1 MYNPDTL
8 TKALETAPSA
18 EQAMLD
24 TLRGPDAA
32 NRITDDQVR
41 EIITLP
47 TFKPRHGRLHPETA
61 YVDADVNRR
70 IYLYP
75 YDYGAITVGITRQAT
90 LPPCAGGYP
99 IDEYGDFQQA
109 WLSVSDGEHV
119 SSRPL
124 SEEAYLHALAAND
137 FHSQDESLPTD
148 SVYWTDAIV
157 DYALQ
162 NNNTKGSEV
171 EFTCD
176 GQVKTYSPT
185 LEQVN
190 RVIQFWSEGNFP
202 PLSDVEYETRVKEL
216 DDEYE
221 YDRWNPMSQVYDN
234 LRYILPNGEDYW
246 DGIDKDTVKHI
257 KRIMGIE
264 SKDSAL
270 LTAAN
275 AALERHVS
283 DRVSFLLEKRQEN
296 REIPSLRATEP
307 TPDTPILREAWQ
319 AILNWEATKDEQ
331 LRKLERGGRSVSENV
346 ALLSGEAFT
355 GKLYSNIGGIVET
368 ETVSASFAAEWRTS
382 DESRKEGAGL
392 YDKDG
397 APLFLNVPADVMYRS
412 VHKAIGEG
420 YKQARMDDAKQ
431 YFIDLKDEM
440 IGVIPKFWLDVLGSA
455 WGKRELDRHTKRIF
469 ADTSDEV
476 NYDVLSAHHIPHKFF
491 FGHIEYCLQA
501 WDDST
506 KFPYEVDRRSIS
518 VDDVQAA
525 RQSDD
530 ALPVISGERRVRLN
544 EVRATCV
551 RELGEFYRMVGTDP
565 RLKGPDMLTISQI
578 PELVQQVGKVRD
590 AVAEFITTAEGSWPA
605 YTQIDGAP
613 AEPAEGELFGVEPLA
628 EWEREL
634 LEEDDP
640 VDPRREVASIIA
652 KVSAVHP
659 GRDTYEKRRAED
671 ANELVAS
678 PKPSKWAFEEVLSWL
693 RTYVEPGYPVIFKG
707 EAAHYI
713 TVHMVVYLQRS
724 QYEAD
729 LFDLQENELADGAS
743 VLTHVGEDEAVK
755 VTVTEG
761 PNCIA
766 LSFDRCTRRGN
777 TWEPRGVIAKHKE
790 QVFEWFVADV
800 AASKEPVLYFVAGS
814 DNKTR
819 KSLVDGRELLAT
831 SLTPA
836 DILYIARQRGI
847 AMPTMVVEKALPGQR
862 GLLVRTNI
870 TK

>member
-8 TKALETAPSA
+8 TKALETTPAA

-24 TLRGPDAA
+24 SLRGPDAA
-32 NRITDDQVR
+32 QRITDDQIR
-41 EIITLP
+41 AIITSP
-47 TFKPRHGRLHPETA
+47 SFKPRYGRGELESV
-61 YVDADVNRR
+61 YVDDDVNTR
-70 IYLYP
+70 IFFHP
-75 YDYGAITVGITRQAT
+75 YDHNEITVGITCQLVFSST
-90 LPPCAGGYP
+90 TQGSN
-99 IDEYGDFQQA
+99 FQQA
-109 WLSVSDGEHV
+109 WLSVSDGKHV

-124 SEEAYLHALAAND
+124 SEEAFCYAIATD
-137 FHSQDESLPTD
+137 QFYYYETSLLTEEC
-148 SVYWTDAIV
+148 YWNEEIA

-162 NNNTKGSEV
+162 HDNIKGAEV

-176 GQVKTYSPT
+176 GNIKSYHPT

-190 RVIQFWSEGNFP
+190 RVIQFWGEGEFP
-202 PLSDVEYETRVKEL
+202 PFSDVEYEVRMKEL
-216 DDEYE
+216 DDEYS
-221 YDRWNPMSQVYDN
+221 YVLMSDLYDN
-234 LRYILPNGEDYW
+234 LRTMFPGDKCGDNIYSDTYEEIQKLMRIEPED
-246 DGIDKDTVKHI
+246 
-257 KRIMGIE
+257 
-264 SKDSAL
+264 SPL
-270 LTAAN
+270 LVAAN
-275 AALERHVS
+275 AVVEQYVS
-283 DRVSFLLEKRQEN
+283 NRAKFLLEVRQESN
-296 REIPSLRATEP
+296 GNASSFAAEQAT
-307 TPDTPILREAWQ
+307 DTLILREALQ
-319 AILNWEATKDEQ
+319 AVLDWEATKDEQ

-420 YKQARMDDAKQ
+420 NKQARMDDAKQ

-440 IGVIPKFWLDVLGSA
+440 IGVIPKFWLDVLGST

-506 KFPYEVDRRSIS
+506 KFPYEVERRSIS

-530 ALPVISGERRVRLN
+530 ALPVISGERRVHLN

-565 RLKGPDMLTISQI
+565 RLKGSDMLTIGQI

-590 AVAEFITTAEGSWPA
+590 AVAEFITTAEGYWPA

-613 AEPAEGELFGVEPLA
+613 AESAEGELFGVEPLA

-634 LEEDDP
+634 LGDP

-659 GRDTYEKRRAED
+659 GRYTYEKRRAED

-693 RTYVEPGYPVIFKG
+693 RDYVEPGYPVIFKG
-707 EAAHYI
+707 DAEIYI
-713 TVHMVVYLQRS
+713 VENMVAYLQRPEGETGI
-724 QYEAD
+724 YG
-729 LFDLQENELADGAS
+729 LQEDELADGTS
-743 VLTHVGEDEAVK
+743 ILTCTSEDEAMK
-755 VTVTEG
+755 VTVDHNLG
-761 PNCIA
+761 CIA
-766 LSFDRCTRRGN
+766 LSFSRYTRRGN
-777 TWEPRGVIAKHKE
+777 TWKSSWHEKNKE
-790 QVFEWFVADV
+790 QAFEWFMADV
-800 AASKEPVLYFVAGS
+800 AASKEPVFYFVAGS

-819 KSLVDGRELLAT
+819 KSLVDGREFLAT

-836 DILYIARQRGI
+836 DILYLARQRGVN
-847 AMPTMVVEKALPGQR
+847 MPAMVVEKALPGQR

>member
-1 MYNPDTL
+1 MYNPNSFAQVLEAASTVEQTL
-8 TKALETAPSA
+8 LTS
-18 EQAMLD
+18 
-24 TLRGPDAA
+24 LRGPDAA
-32 NRITDDQVR
+32 HRITDDQIR
-41 EIITLP
+41 AIITSHS
-47 TFKPRHGRLHPETA
+47 FKPRYGRGELESV
-61 YVDADVNRR
+61 YVDDDVNTR
-70 IYLYP
+70 IFFHP
-75 YDYGAITVGITRQAT
+75 YDHNEITVGITCQLVFSST
-90 LPPCAGGYP
+90 TQGSN
-99 IDEYGDFQQA
+99 FQQA
-109 WLSVSDGEHV
+109 WLSVSDGKHV

-124 SEEAYLHALAAND
+124 SEEAFCYAIATD
-137 FHSQDESLPTD
+137 QFYYYETSLLTEEC
-148 SVYWTDAIV
+148 YWNEEIA

-162 NNNTKGSEV
+162 HDNIKGAEV

-176 GQVKTYSPT
+176 GNIKSYHPT

-190 RVIQFWSEGNFP
+190 RVIQFCGEGEFP
-202 PLSDVEYETRVKEL
+202 PFSDVEYEVRMKEL
-216 DDEYE
+216 DDEYS
-221 YDRWNPMSQVYDN
+221 YVLMSDLYDN
-234 LRYILPNGEDYW
+234 LRTMFPGDKCGDNIYSDTYEEIQKLMRIEPED
-246 DGIDKDTVKHI
+246 
-257 KRIMGIE
+257 
-264 SKDSAL
+264 SPL
-270 LTAAN
+270 LVAAN
-275 AALERHVS
+275 AVVERYVS
-283 DRVSFLLEKRQEN
+283 NKAKFLLEVRQESN
-296 REIPSLRATEP
+296 GNASSFAAEQAT
-307 TPDTPILREAWQ
+307 DTLILREALQ
-319 AILNWEATKDEQ
+319 AVLDWEATKDEQ

-420 YKQARMDDAKQ
+420 YKQSRMDDAKQ

-506 KFPYEVDRRSIS
+506 KFPYEVERRSIS

-530 ALPVISGERRVRLN
+530 ALPVISGERRVHLN

-578 PELVQQVGKVRD
+578 PEIVQQVGKVRE
-590 AVAEFITTAEGSWPA
+590 AVAEFITTAEGYWPA

-613 AEPAEGELFGVEPLA
+613 AESA

-634 LEEDDP
+634 LGDP
-640 VDPRREVASIIA
+640 VDPRREVASTIA

-659 GRDTYEKRRAED
+659 GRYTYEKRRAED

-693 RTYVEPGYPVIFKG
+693 RDYVEPGYPVIFKG
-707 EAAHYI
+707 DAEIYI
-713 TVHMVVYLQRS
+713 VENMVAYLQRPEGETGI
-724 QYEAD
+724 YG
-729 LFDLQENELADGAS
+729 LQEDELADGTS
-743 VLTHVGEDEAVK
+743 ILTCTSEDEAMK
-755 VTVTEG
+755 VTVDHNLG
-761 PNCIA
+761 CIA
-766 LSFDRCTRRGN
+766 LSFSRYTRRGN
-777 TWEPRGVIAKHKE
+777 TWKSSWHEKDKE
-790 QVFEWFVADV
+790 QAFEWFMADV
-800 AASKEPVLYFVAGS
+800 AASKEPVFYFVAGS

-836 DILYIARQRGI
+836 DILYLAYQHGMN
-847 AMPTMVVEKALPGQR
+847 MPEMVVEKALPGQR

>member
-1 MYNPDTL
+1 MYNPAAFTQTL
-8 TKALETAPSA
+8 EAASMV
-18 EQAMLD
+18 EQNLLD
-24 TLRGPDAA
+24 ALRGPDAA
-32 NRITDDQVR
+32 HRIADEQIR
-41 EIITLP
+41 AIITSP
-47 TFKPRHGRLHPETA
+47 SFKPRYGRGELESV
-61 YVDADVNRR
+61 YVDDDVNTR
-70 IYLYP
+70 IFFHP
-75 YDYGAITVGITRQAT
+75 YDHNEITVGITCQLVFSST
-90 LPPCAGGYP
+90 TQGSN
-99 IDEYGDFQQA
+99 FQQA
-109 WLSVSDGEHV
+109 WLSVSDGKHV

-124 SEEAYLHALAAND
+124 SEEAFCYAIATD
-137 FHSQDESLPTD
+137 QFYYYETSLLTEEC
-148 SVYWTDAIV
+148 YWNEEIA

-162 NNNTKGSEV
+162 HDNIKGAEV

-176 GQVKTYSPT
+176 GNIKSYHPT

-190 RVIQFWSEGNFP
+190 RVIQFWGEGEFP
-202 PLSDVEYETRVKEL
+202 PFSEVEYEVRMKEL
-216 DDEYE
+216 DDEYS
-221 YDRWNPMSQVYDN
+221 YVLMSDLYDN
-234 LRYILPNGEDYW
+234 LRTMFPGDKCGDNIYSDTYEEIQKLMRIEPED
-246 DGIDKDTVKHI
+246 
-257 KRIMGIE
+257 
-264 SKDSAL
+264 SPL
-270 LTAAN
+270 LVAVN
-275 AALERHVS
+275 AIVEQYVS
-283 DRVSFLLEKRQEN
+283 NKAKFLLEVRQESN
-296 REIPSLRATEP
+296 GNASSLAAEQAT
-307 TPDTPILREAWQ
+307 DTLILREALQ
-319 AILNWEATKDEQ
+319 AVLDWETTKDEQ

-368 ETVSASFAAEWRTS
+368 ETVSTSFAAEWRTS
-382 DESRKEGAGL
+382 DESRKEGVGL

-412 VHKAIGEG
+412 VRKAIGEG

-506 KFPYEVDRRSIS
+506 KFPYEVERRSIS

-525 RQSDD
+525 RQSGD
-530 ALPVISGERRVRLN
+530 ALPVISGERRVHLN

-590 AVAEFITTAEGSWPA
+590 AVAEFITTAEGYWPA

-613 AEPAEGELFGVEPLA
+613 AEPAEGELFGVEPLT

-634 LEEDDP
+634 LGDVP
-640 VDPRREVASIIA
+640 VDPRREIASIIA
-652 KVSAVHP
+652 KVSAHHP

-693 RTYVEPGYPVIFKG
+693 RDYVEPGYPVIFKG
-707 EAAHYI
+707 DAEIYI
-713 TVHMVVYLQRS
+713 VENMVAYLQRPEGETGI
-724 QYEAD
+724 YG
-729 LFDLQENELADGAS
+729 LQEDELADGTS
-743 VLTHVGEDEAVK
+743 ILTCTSEDEAMK
-755 VTVTEG
+755 VTVDHNLG
-761 PNCIA
+761 CIA
-766 LSFDRCTRRGN
+766 LSFSRYTRRGN
-777 TWEPRGVIAKHKE
+777 TWKSSWHEKDKE
-790 QVFEWFVADV
+790 QAFEQFVADV
-800 AASKEPVLYFVAGS
+800 AASKEPVQYFVAGS

-819 KSLVDGRELLAT
+819 KSLVNGRELLAT

-836 DILYIARQRGI
+836 DILYIARQRGVN
-847 AMPTMVVEKALPGQR
+847 MPAMVVEKAMPGQR

>member
-8 TKALETAPSA
+8 TKALETTPAA

-24 TLRGPDAA
+24 SLRGPDAA
-32 NRITDDQVR
+32 QRITDDQIR
-41 EIITLP
+41 AIITSP
-47 TFKPRHGRLHPETA
+47 SFKSRHGRYHPETA
-61 YVDADVNRR
+61 YIGDDVNAR
-70 IYLYP
+70 IFFYP
-75 YDYGAITVGITRQAT
+75 YDCGAITVGLTCEQKIYS
-90 LPPCAGGYP
+90 CAM
-99 IDEYGDFQQA
+99 GDDDVQRG

-124 SEEAYLHALAAND
+124 SDKAFRQAIALETLPND
-137 FHSQDESLPTD
+137 DDYDFLPTD
-148 SVYWTDAIV
+148 ACYWDSRVV
-157 DYALQ
+157 DYMLHRD
-162 NNNTKGSEV
+162 NTQGTEV

-176 GQVKTYSPT
+176 GNIKTYPPT
-185 LEQVN
+185 LEQAN
-190 RVIQFWSEGNFP
+190 RVIQSWGEGKLP
-202 PLSDVEYETRVKEL
+202 PFSDVEYEVRMKEL
-216 DDEYE
+216 DDEYS
-221 YDRWNPMSQVYDN
+221 YDLMSDLYDN
-234 LRYILPNGEDYW
+234 LRAIFPGDEYGDSIYD
-246 DGIDKDTVKHI
+246 DTYKEI
-257 KRIMGIE
+257 QKLMRIEPKE
-264 SKDSAL
+264 SPL
-270 LTAAN
+270 LVAAN
-275 AALERHVS
+275 AVVERHVS
-283 DRVSFLLEKRQEN
+283 DRVSFLLEERQEGN
-296 REIPSLRATEP
+296 GNASSLATEQ
-307 TPDTPILREAWQ
+307 TADTPILREALQ
-319 AILNWEATKDEQ
+319 AVLDWDAAKDEQ
-331 LRKLERGGRSVSENV
+331 LRKLERGGRSISENV
-346 ALLSGEAFT
+346 ALLSGKAFT
-355 GKLYSNIGGIVET
+355 SKLYTNIGGIVET
-368 ETVSASFAAEWRTS
+368 ETVSASFATEWRTS
-382 DESRKEGAGL
+382 DEARKEGAGL

-412 VHKAIGEG
+412 VRKAIGEG

-455 WGKRELDRHTKRIF
+455 WGKRERDRHTKSVF
-469 ADTSDEV
+469 ADTSDEI

-506 KFPYEVDRRSIS
+506 KFPYEVERRSIS

-530 ALPVISGERRVRLN
+530 ALPVISGERRVHLN
-544 EVRATCV
+544 EVRAMCV

-565 RLKGPDMLTISQI
+565 RLKGSDMLTISQI

-590 AVAEFITTAEGSWPA
+590 AVAEFITTAEGYWPA

-634 LEEDDP
+634 LGDP

-659 GRDTYEKRRAED
+659 GRYTYEKRRAED

-678 PKPSKWAFEEVLSWL
+678 PKLSKWAFEEVLSWL
-693 RTYVEPGYPVIFKG
+693 RDYVEPGYPVIFKG
-707 EAAHYI
+707 DAEIYI
-713 TVHMVVYLQRS
+713 VENMVAYLQRPEGETGI
-724 QYEAD
+724 YG
-729 LFDLQENELADGAS
+729 LQEDELADGTS
-743 VLTHVGEDEAVK
+743 ILTCTSEDEAMK
-755 VTVTEG
+755 VTVDHNLG
-761 PNCIA
+761 CIA
-766 LSFDRCTRRGN
+766 LSFSRYTRRGN
-777 TWEPRGVIAKHKE
+777 TWKSSWHEKNKE
-790 QVFEWFVADV
+790 QAFEWFMADV
-800 AASKEPVLYFVAGS
+800 AASKEPVFYFVAGS

-836 DILYIARQRGI
+836 DILYLARQRGVN
-847 AMPTMVVEKALPGQR
+847 MPAMVVEKALPGQR